1 MTAQETLKPL
11 PVSTSTFRKI
21 IQGDYLYVDKTKWI
35 YELIREPF
43 GVYFLSRPRRFGKS
57 LLISTLDEIFQGNRE
72 LFQGLW
78 LYNSPYQWEQYPI
91 IRIDFGRNPV
101 QSAAELERSIQRIL
115 QRLARQHQVKLGEGS
130 CAEQFDDL
138 IFELSTQNQVVILID
153 EYDKPILDN
162 IENLEEA
169 KRIRRVL
176 KGFYGVIKGMDEYV
190 RFVFLTGVSKFS
202 QVSVFSDLNNLED
215 LTLVPAFSALLGI
228 TQAELERDLRPY
240 LQDFAGRQGDSLTTL
255 LAQFR
260 FWYNGFCFSDACQ
273 LVYNPFSLLKALKAR
288 KFSSYWFE
296 TGTPT
301 FLLKLIKTRGYDV
314 RELEQLDIPAMA
326 FSTYEIERLDIVPL
340 LFQTGYLTIKS
351 YNPKNRRY
359 RLSYP
364 NYEVEHAF
372 LTHLFDM
379 FGQLDKAVAVHYL
392 GQLAVALQEKHWPR
406 FFLVLN
412 TLLAN
417 IPYEIHIPQ
426 EKYYQS
432 IFHLIF
438 KLIGLEINAE
448 VHTNWGRIDAVIETE
463 NDVFLFEFKLDGSA
477 EGALEQIKQKE
488 YFGRYRLAGKRLHL
502 VGVNFEMEK
511 RGVGEW
517 LVERMDGDSS

>member
-1 MTAQETLKPL
+1 MPAQETLKFL

-21 IQGDYLYVDKTKWI
+21 IHGGYLYVDKTKWI
-35 YELIREPF
+35 YKLIREPY
-43 GVYFLSRPRRFGKS
+43 GVYFLARPRRFGKS

-72 LFQGLW
+72 LFKDLW
-78 LYNSPYQWEQYPI
+78 LYDSPYQWEEHPV
-91 IRIDFGRNPV
+91 IRIDFSQDKVTNASELV
-101 QSAAELERSIQRIL
+101 QSIHWNLRL
-115 QRLARQHQVKLGEGS
+115 LARQHHVTLMGETYTQ
-130 CAEQFDDL
+130 QFRDL
-138 IFELSTQNQVVILID
+138 IFQLSAQAQVAILID

-162 IENLEEA
+162 IENIEQA
-169 KRIRRVL
+169 QRIREVL
-176 KGFYGVIKGMDEYV
+176 KGFYGVIKAMDAHI
-190 RFVFLTGVSKFS
+190 RFVLLTGVSKFS
-202 QVSVFSDLNNLED
+202 QVGVFSDLNNLQD
-215 LTLVPAFSALLGI
+215 LTLDRCYTALLGI
-228 TQAELERDLRPY
+228 TQAELERDFYPY
-240 LQDFAGRQGDSLTTL
+240 LQAFADQQGDSLATL
-255 LAQFR
+255 LAQFQ

-340 LFQTGYLTIKS
+340 LFQTGYLTIKA

-364 NYEVEHAF
+364 NYEMEHAF

-379 FGQLDKAVAVHYL
+379 FGQLGKAVAVHYL
-392 GQLAVALQEKHWPR
+392 GQLAAALQEKHWPQ

-417 IPYEIHIPQ
+417 IPYDIQIKQ
-426 EKYYQS
+426 ETYYQS

-438 KLIGLEINAE
+438 KLVGLEINAE
-448 VHTNWGRIDAVIETE
+448 VRTNRGRIDATLELESDI
-463 NDVFLFEFKLDGSA
+463 FIFEFKLDGSA
-477 EGALEQIKQKE
+477 AEALAQIKEKE
-488 YFGRYRLAGKRLHL
+488 YFARYQLAGKTLHL

-517 LVERMDGDSS
+517 RKEVIRDS